1 MQKDFPEDLLIGPTS
16 TEHKPT
22 LPSVPCPKP
31 PPSQSQETTNVLLD
45 FGAPKEP
52 EENKSNN
59 LFSDANQDLFSDLT
73 APKPVSS
80 NSNVNLDNL
89 LDISSNNQTPL
100 ITPMKTSNSA
110 ENFVQN
116 SIKAKTS
123 ANDPFDFLG
132 LQPTVKPQEKK
143 TIGSDDLVAK
153 MLNDLDMKP
162 KHGMASAASMTSG
175 SNR

>member
-1 MQKDFPEDLLIGPTS
+1 MHKDFPEDLLIGPTS
-16 TEHKPT
+16 TDHKPT

-31 PPSQSQETTNVLLD
+31 PSSQETNVLLD
-45 FGAPKEP
+45 FGNHSTLPKEP
-52 EENKSNN
+52 ENKN
-59 LFSDANQDLFSDLT
+59 LFSDANQDLFSDLS
-73 APKPVSS
+73 APKPNS
-80 NSNVNLDNL
+80 NPNVNLDNL
-89 LDISSNNQTPL
+89 LDISNHQTPL

-116 SIKAKTS
+116 SMKPKV
-123 ANDPFDFLG
+123 NDPFDFLG

-143 TIGSDDLVAK
+143 TNGSDDLVAK

-162 KHGMASAASMTSG
+162 KQGMASAASMTSG